1 MEPPDAFVRG
11 ARPAEEGVPPLH
23 YPGVG
28 RMITDDGQREAV
40 MTLHPAGN

>member
-23 YPGVG
+23 DPGSG
-28 RMITDDGQREAV
+28 AHITDEGQCVAV